1 MTGRFS
7 PNPSPLAHPYLSTGE
22 PVPLQAVMKTV
33 VFREYDRTFSALPN
47 ELLPPEGIVRK
58 IDKNSNDEFELL
70 LEIAGITP
78 ERCSYIEGSI
88 ALSEYEAR
96 LLPVTLVGE
105 QFTKIPNLNEVVNI
119 AYEDETD
126 VTTIFRIAGK
136 SKETIDPNFEKCRT
150 TTRTSSNFPNGA

>member
-1 MTGRFS
+1 MIGRFS
-7 PNPSPLAHPYLSTGE
+7 PYQNLLGDYIRTGRAVPFRTAVTALVYEAH
-22 PVPLQAVMKTV
+22 
-33 VFREYDRTFSALPN
+33 DRIFSALPN
-47 ELLPPEGIVRK
+47 ELLPSEGIVRQ
-58 IDKNSNDEFELL
+58 IEKNSNGEFELL

-119 AYEDETD
+119 AYEDKTD

-136 SKETIDPNFEKCRT
+136 SKETIDPNFEKCGT